1 MYDISKKGYKPTNIY
16 IYIYIYIYL
25 YIVMCIYIYG
35 NHNITATGFE
45 FTNTLVH
52 KRIPLHSLN
61 FRYRTCFEQGVS

>member
-1 MYDISKKGYKPTNIY
+1 MYKTYIYKTYIYIYSYVYINIY
-16 IYIYIYIYL
+16 IYIY
-25 YIVMCIYIYG
+25 IYIYG

-45 FTNTLVH
+45 LTNTLVH